1 MTKYMV
7 DFQQWLFIYWIQP
20 LNEPLFCFNIFFRLF
35 VWQNRK
41 QNKSDVLLGERPVW
55 AAQPAISPRFSSGI
69 AMLEYCR
76 VKTLETLG
84 NLGTDFF
91 RHFRIQLVGTCI
103 HCRWCHPTLCK
114 LMDCPQHISLWVASG
129 WWMPEINSVGNHSK
143 QFWRPNSTSLPSG
156 SLREFK
162 II

>member
-55 AAQPAISPRFSSGI
+55 AAQPAISPWFSSGI

-76 VKTLETLG
+76 VKTLETFGPIFFGIFVFSWWVRVSTADDAIQHCVSSWIARNTSLYEWLQAGGCQKSIQWGTIANNFDAPILLPYPPDPSG
-84 NLGTDFF
+84 NL
-91 RHFRIQLVGTCI
+91 R
-103 HCRWCHPTLCK
+103 
-114 LMDCPQHISLWVASG
+114 
-129 WWMPEINSVGNHSK
+129 
-143 QFWRPNSTSLPSG
+143 
-156 SLREFK
+156 
-162 II
+162 